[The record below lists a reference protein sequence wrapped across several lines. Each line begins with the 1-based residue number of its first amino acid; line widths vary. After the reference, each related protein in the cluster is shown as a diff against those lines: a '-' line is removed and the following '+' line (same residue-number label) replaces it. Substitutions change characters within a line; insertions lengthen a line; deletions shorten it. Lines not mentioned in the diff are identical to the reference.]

1 MFGYTTTTAL
11 ECDEVLESR
20 LIFSESPNT
29 NQINEEDMHSYQYY
43 QAQTPDYI
51 ENANYNILD

>member
-29 NQINEEDMHSYQYY
+29 NQINEEDMHSY
-43 QAQTPDYI
+43 
-51 ENANYNILD
+51 